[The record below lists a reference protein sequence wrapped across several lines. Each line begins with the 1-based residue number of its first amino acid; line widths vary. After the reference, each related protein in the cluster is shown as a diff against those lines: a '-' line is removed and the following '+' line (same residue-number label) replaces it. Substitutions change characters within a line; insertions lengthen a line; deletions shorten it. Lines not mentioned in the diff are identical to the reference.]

1 MTAPAPISA
10 ATGSA
15 PGRRVAVLG
24 HPGDTT
30 PSALAGYLIQLG
42 LEPVSERLDGLRDVT
57 YAIVML
63 SPGDPGPELLL
74 DIGYLLAVVG
84 RARICF
90 VPSGQTTLPSDL
102 EGITRHTMDDAGF
115 WRLLL
120 AREMRQAGLDVDLNR
135 AI

>member
-1 MTAPAPISA
+1 MPAPATTSVASTA
-10 ATGSA
+10 AS
-15 PGRRVAVLG
+15 GRRIAVLG
-24 HPGDTT
+24 QSGDT
-30 PSALAGYLIQLG
+30 PSALAGYLVQLG
-42 LEPVSERLDGLRDVT
+42 LEPVSERLDGLRDVS

-63 SPGDPGPELLL
+63 APGEPGPELLL
-74 DIGYLLAVVG
+74 DIGFLLAVVG

-90 VPSGQTTLPSDL
+90 VPAGQTTLPADL
-102 EGITRHTMDDAGF
+102 EGMTRHAMDDAGL